1 MNGKCDRS
9 EGSVYDRIY
18 AVVTQVP
25 RGQVSTYG
33 DVARR
38 AGLEGRA
45 RQVGYALHALDEGR
59 DVPWQRIVNA
69 SGRISPRGE
78 PEPARLQRNLL
89 EAEGIVFDA
98 HGVIDLG
105 RFAWRP

>member
-1 MNGKCDRS
+1 MTGKQDRS

-69 SGRISPRGE
+69 SGQISRRGE